1 MKAQPLF
8 NELMAAVG
16 ACLLGGAIW
25 WDWTGW
31 SGAGLD
37 PTASGQG
44 ATVFALLAFQACTAV
59 IAAIMAPLSFGS
71 NRSLSASSSSRR
83 SSQDAAWNS
92 ASLISKPIPSRR
104 RNSLKWGDSL
114 KFSRN
119 T

>member
-1 MKAQPLF
+1 
-8 NELMAAVG
+8 MAAVG

-59 IAAIMAPLSFGS
+59 IAAIMALYLGY
-71 NRSLSASSSSRR
+71 RSGRGLLVAPASVTLDIVVRFIGY
-83 SSQDAAWNS
+83 AALQGL
-92 ASLISKPIPSRR
+92 AVALVVRLFP
-104 RNSLKWGDSL
+104 GG
-114 KFSRN
+114 
-119 T
+119 